1 MTTDATRFKNR
12 FLLVLALGISL
23 LFLAMIRQFLV
34 AILLAAVF
42 SAMCRPVYLRLAA
55 SLGGRNRGAA
65 GLDGREPEAADPDGH
80 RASDLDG
87 RKREAAS
94 LDGREP
100 EAADPDGHR
109 ASDLDGR
116 KREAASLDG
125 REPEAADPDGH
136 GASDLDGRKREA
148 ASLDDRNPE
157 STSLSGRHRW
167 AAVLTLLALLLVLVA
182 PATAFM
188 GLVVSQ
194 AVDISQAAATWVR
207 GNMALIE
214 SVEARLLEVPVVGE
228 FLPDRERI
236 VGLAGQLAQSAG
248 GVLVN
253 SLRAATLGTTN
264 FLFQLFLMLYAMYFF
279 LTGGPAILNRILH
292 LMPLSSDDEHQL
304 LDRFV
309 SVTRATIKGS
319 LVIGAVQGSLAG
331 LSFFVFGV
339 PGAAFWGTVM
349 TVLSIVPALGTALV
363 WVPAV
368 VWLLATGQIAAGISV
383 GLWCGLVVGTV
394 DNFLRPRLVGRD
406 AKLPDLLI
414 LLSTFG
420 GILFFGAVGF
430 ILGPIVAA
438 LFVTVWE
445 IFAVAYRDVL
455 PEVRPRSRQGS

>member
-1 MTTDATRFKNR
+1 MNSDQTRFQNR

-23 LFLAMIRQFLV
+23 LFLVMIRQFLV

-42 SAMCRPVYLRLAA
+42 SAMTRPLYLRLAA
-55 SLGGRNRGAA
+55 GMR
-65 GLDGREPEAADPDGH
+65 GRE
-80 RASDLDG
+80 RA
-87 RKREAAS
+87 
-94 LDGREP
+94 
-100 EAADPDGHR
+100 
-109 ASDLDGR
+109 
-116 KREAASLDG
+116 
-125 REPEAADPDGH
+125 
-136 GASDLDGRKREA
+136 
-148 ASLDDRNPE
+148 
-157 STSLSGRHRW
+157 
-167 AAVLTLLALLLVLVA
+167 AAVATLLLVLLILVA
-182 PATAFM
+182 PAIAFT

-207 GNMALIE
+207 GNMDLFESIE
-214 SVEARLLEVPVVGE
+214 GRLLEIPLVGE

-236 VGLAGQLAQSAG
+236 ITLAGQLAQGAG
-248 GVLVN
+248 GVLVD
-253 SLRAATLGTTN
+253 SLTAATLGTTN

-279 LTGGPAILNRILH
+279 LTSGPVIHDRILY
-292 LMPLSSDDEHQL
+292 LVPLRSADEERL

-319 LVIGAVQGSLAG
+319 LVIGVLQGALAG
-331 LSFFVFGV
+331 LSFAVFGV

-349 TVLSIVPALGTALV
+349 AVLSVVPALGAALV

-368 VWLLATGQIAAGISV
+368 IWLLATGQIGAGISV

-394 DNFLRPRLVGRD
+394 DNFVRPRLVGRD
-406 AKLPDLLI
+406 TRLPDLLV

-445 IFAVAYRDVL
+445 IFAVAYGDVL
-455 PEVRPRSRQGS
+455 PEVRPTDTEARPTDPEVPETPPSDSPSEDDPADS

>member
-1 MTTDATRFKNR
+1 MTDPTRFQNR

-42 SAMCRPVYLRLAA
+42 SAMCRPLYLRLAA
-55 SLGGRNRGAA
+55 
-65 GLDGREPEAADPDGH
+65 GLRGRE
-80 RASDLDG
+80 RL
-87 RKREAAS
+87 
-94 LDGREP
+94 
-100 EAADPDGHR
+100 
-109 ASDLDGR
+109 
-116 KREAASLDG
+116 
-125 REPEAADPDGH
+125 
-136 GASDLDGRKREA
+136 
-148 ASLDDRNPE
+148 
-157 STSLSGRHRW
+157 
-167 AAVLTLLALLLVLVA
+167 AAVLTLLAVLAVLVA

-207 GNMALIE
+207 GNMDLVE
-214 SVEARLLEVPVVGE
+214 SVEATLVEIPLVGDL
-228 FLPDRERI
+228 LPDRERI
-236 VGLAGQLAQSAG
+236 VALAGQLAQSAG
-248 GVLVN
+248 GVLVD

-279 LTGGPAILNRILH
+279 LTGGPAILDRILH
-292 LMPLSSDDEHQL
+292 LTPLSSEDEHQL

-319 LVIGAVQGSLAG
+319 LVIGAVQGGLAG

-368 VWLLATGQIAAGISV
+368 IWLLATGQIAAGIAV
-383 GLWCGLVVGTV
+383 GVWCGLVVGTV

-455 PEVRPRSRQGS
+455 PEVRPTTQKARSTPPEPLERRPTSPGPGPTHPKTRATTPKADSTRPEPPATPPETTPLAAGDTSEPGESRT

>member
-1 MTTDATRFKNR
+1 MNSDQTRFQNR

-23 LFLAMIRQFLV
+23 LFLVMIRQFLV

-42 SAMCRPVYLRLAA
+42 SAMIRPLYLRLAA
-55 SLGGRNRGAA
+55 GMGGR
-65 GLDGREPEAADPDGH
+65 E
-80 RASDLDG
+80 RA
-87 RKREAAS
+87 
-94 LDGREP
+94 
-100 EAADPDGHR
+100 
-109 ASDLDGR
+109 
-116 KREAASLDG
+116 
-125 REPEAADPDGH
+125 
-136 GASDLDGRKREA
+136 
-148 ASLDDRNPE
+148 
-157 STSLSGRHRW
+157 
-167 AAVLTLLALLLVLVA
+167 AAVATLLLALLVLVV
-182 PATAFM
+182 PAIAFT

-207 GNMALIE
+207 GNMDLFASIE
-214 SVEARLLEVPVVGE
+214 GRLLEIPLVGD

-236 VGLAGQLAQSAG
+236 ITLAGQLAQSAG
-248 GVLVN
+248 GMLVD
-253 SLRAATLGTTN
+253 SLTAATLGTTT

-279 LTGGPAILNRILH
+279 LTSGPAIHDRILY
-292 LMPLSSDDEHQL
+292 LVPLRSADEERL

-319 LVIGAVQGSLAG
+319 LVIGVLQGALAG
-331 LSFFVFGV
+331 LSFAVFGI

-349 TVLSIVPALGTALV
+349 AVLSIVPALGAALV

-368 VWLLATGQIAAGISV
+368 IWLLATGQIAAGISV

-394 DNFLRPRLVGRD
+394 DNFVRPRLVGRD
-406 AKLPDLLI
+406 TRLPDLLV

-445 IFAVAYRDVL
+445 IFAVAYGDLL
-455 PEVRPRSRQGS
+455 PEVRPTDTEARPPDPEVPETPPSDFPSEADSADS

>member
-1 MTTDATRFKNR
+1 MNSDQTRFQNR

-23 LFLAMIRQFLV
+23 LFLVMIRQFLV

-42 SAMCRPVYLRLAA
+42 SAMTRPLYLRLAA
-55 SLGGRNRGAA
+55 GMR
-65 GLDGREPEAADPDGH
+65 GRE
-80 RASDLDG
+80 RA
-87 RKREAAS
+87 
-94 LDGREP
+94 
-100 EAADPDGHR
+100 
-109 ASDLDGR
+109 
-116 KREAASLDG
+116 
-125 REPEAADPDGH
+125 
-136 GASDLDGRKREA
+136 
-148 ASLDDRNPE
+148 
-157 STSLSGRHRW
+157 
-167 AAVLTLLALLLVLVA
+167 AAVATLLLVLLILVA
-182 PATAFM
+182 PAIAFT

-207 GNMALIE
+207 GNMDLFESIE
-214 SVEARLLEVPVVGE
+214 GRLLEIPLVGE

-236 VGLAGQLAQSAG
+236 ITLAGQLAQGAG
-248 GVLVN
+248 GVLVD
-253 SLRAATLGTTN
+253 SLTAATLGTTN

-279 LTGGPAILNRILH
+279 LTSGPVIHDRILY
-292 LMPLSSDDEHQL
+292 LVPLRSADEERL

-319 LVIGAVQGSLAG
+319 LVIGVLQGALAG
-331 LSFFVFGV
+331 LSFAVFGV

-349 TVLSIVPALGTALV
+349 AVLSVVPALGAALV

-368 VWLLATGQIAAGISV
+368 IWLLATGQIGAGISV

-394 DNFLRPRLVGRD
+394 DNFVRPRLVGRD
-406 AKLPDLLI
+406 TRLPDLLV

-445 IFAVAYRDVL
+445 IFAVAYGDVL
-455 PEVRPRSRQGS
+455 PDVRPTDTEARPTDPEVPETPPSDSPSEDDPADS